1 MVSAKKARGR
11 LQRAQRSARPNAKPE
26 RYAPSRLTDDMHR
39 HYEPDFVPIRITK
52 EMRGY
57 AGAQLMLLGVE
68 EGALELWEL
77 GRKGTHIASRFLT
90 VDGVEDT
97 LVSPDPE
104 DDDYAPLIDAH
115 IKRLAELMG
124 VCKYEVAQAPD
135 PYA

>member
-11 LQRAQRSARPNAKPE
+11 LQRAQRTARPNAKPE

-68 EGALELWEL
+68 EGALVLEKVKDQEFGFGWNAATDNYGDLLEL
-77 GRKGTHIASRFLT
+77 GVIDPST
-90 VDGVEDT
+90 VT
-97 LVSPDPE
+97 
-104 DDDYAPLIDAH
+104 
-115 IKRLAELMG
+115 MQ
-124 VCKYEVAQAPD
+124 VA
-135 PYA
+135 